1 MNVCKKCEK
10 ELLNGENYCG
20 TCGCKVTAN
29 TSSNVKEG
37 LMNLVDLL
45 RNPITSLR
53 ECATVNVV
61 TSGIILLFSLLYMFL
76 VVRNAFGLLMTTS
89 QIVETSLKL
98 FLSFVC
104 SIALMGLAVYLIA
117 KFAFKKNVSYIS
129 ITNMFLGADF
139 IILVW
144 GLIAVLINLVQVGFW
159 ITIFILIFTSIISIV
174 LYTEGIKSV
183 AKLNTVQTL
192 IAYIGSSVAVSIIIY
207 FVIKVLFM

>member
-20 TCGCKVTAN
+20 RCGCKVTAS

-37 LMNLVDLL
+37 LMNLVDLI

-61 TSGIILLFSLLYMFL
+61 TSGITLLFSLLYMFL

-89 QIVETSLKL
+89 QMVEGSLKL
-98 FLSFVC
+98 FLIFVF
-104 SIALMGLAVYLIA
+104 SILLMGLAVYLIA

-159 ITIFILIFTSIISIV
+159 ITIFMLIFTSIMSIV